1 MCPGIPSGKIFPIS
15 TQDGERNSLPQCEST
30 SFLLLV
36 GRVTRPSFLFT
47 TWLIKVFPSFVL
59 SYFIIP
65 IRLTT
70 LLDFQGGTCMNVIG
84 SFRCSCPRGFT
95 GDRCEINVNE
105 CEVDSKHPGPICL
118 NGGTCLD
125 LDAKY
130 QCLCRQGWT
139 GSNCQIAVKA
149 CSSSPCRNGA
159 TCQDATSRGYPSG
172 SYQCSCPL
180 GFSGKNCETNDDD
193 CTSSSC
199 LNGGTCIDGINSFS
213 CRCPPGFS
221 ATNCQDHDN
230 SFRYEVKRVVCR
242 GFDVPMSNRDPWAT
256 QSYRNKDC
264 EEVDPWSK
272 CPDADF
278 CASRFGNQVC
288 DKDCNNRLC
297 FYDGND
303 CEPEPDERVCNELY
317 DDYCIQN
324 YANGRCDPGC
334 NNKACNW
341 DGMDCIDNRTITSK
355 SLAGSI
361 NITVDLPLGSIETI
375 DHKTLVAFLR
385 ELSTLVPGTVFEIK
399 SKGRDEASGLGM
411 LELGV
416 NEAFCQNECFTKVT
430 EIAEYM
436 AALQS
441 SSQVFSQSLPGS
453 SLRITSVKAVEEEE
467 AGPVSPKSSPS
478 MTLAIGACFAVTI
491 SLFILGVLYN
501 YSGSGG
507 PMRSKKAR
515 GIVWF
520 PEGFPVASVGHSRR
534 EGGAAKAAGGD
545 FSRVRA
551 HDGQEMHSLSA
562 NLKGEMSQNNTL
574 LRRGMKGDK
583 DSMDTVEESIYDEP
597 LEPRPWTMQHLDA
610 FQGRSATSDYSTG
623 QLLSPP
629 LYGHCT
635 GYPGSPG
642 VGVDVRGPGGL
653 TPLMVASAFDSQS
666 LFCQQKVLSASNL
679 FPGSPST
686 LLRNDGEP
694 ISSPT
699 RHTFSPDGNQVVN
712 DLATVS
718 SDVISELIASG
729 ACLSKQ
735 SETGGETPLHLAA
748 RYSRA
753 DAAKRLLDAG
763 ADCNAVDFA
772 GRTPL
777 HSAIAADARGVF
789 EILLRNRATDLEAQ
803 AYDGS
808 TPLILAARLAC
819 EGMLEDLVVALNQP
833 GALDAQDEAG
843 RTALHWAASVNNVK
857 AVEAL
862 IQSGANRDAQDNKEE
877 TPLFL
882 ACREG
887 AFQAAK
893 VLLEQGANRDITDH
907 MDRLPRDVA
916 VERFHND
923 IVRLLDEVQP
933 IVSGPGSHIMNN
945 VHSPLQ
951 TNQMQPQPPLL
962 TMTLPRKRRGST
974 SANEHSSSSTQH
986 LLTAESSSTMS
997 SPPPTPLKPSSAQNV
1012 LTAISVNH
1020 SRSQSTL
1027 SSAPKKRSA
1036 SARRAS
1042 CATRGQNQQQ
1052 NQQPQVLVM
1061 GQSNA
1066 APPMPILPLSP
1077 QLVSSSATSNYAQGP
1092 LISTTCITTNNS
1104 NNSNMYS
1111 TSGLLLSP
1119 PSSSSPMSS
1128 SFSPSSHH
1136 TLSPPSHHHNQH
1148 QQSYSSH
1155 YSRPSDH
1162 NSYMNQSNINHRMNN
1177 SSIPPPAYDEIQ
1189 GMSNGNGIYD
1199 QVHTFY
1205 SSLQPMFVPS
1215 PQMVPSMTASS
1226 IHEQSPYSYEYHD
1239 QAAYLTPSPGK
1250 CLKSRF

>member
-1 MCPGIPSGKIFPIS
+1 
-15 TQDGERNSLPQCEST
+15 
-30 SFLLLV
+30 
-36 GRVTRPSFLFT
+36 
-47 TWLIKVFPSFVL
+47 
-59 SYFIIP
+59 
-65 IRLTT
+65 
-70 LLDFQGGTCMNVIG
+70 MNVIG

-159 TCQDATSRGYPSG
+159 TCQDATSRGFPSG
-172 SYQCSCPL
+172 FYQCSCAV

-193 CTSSSC
+193 CTLSSC
-199 LNGGTCIDGINSFS
+199 LNGGTCVDGINSFT
-213 CRCPPGFS
+213 CKCPPGFS
-221 ATNCQDHDN
+221 GTNCQDHDD
-230 SFRYEVKRVVCR
+230 SIRYGAKRVVCR
-242 GFDVPMSNRDPWAT
+242 GFDVPLSSRDSWMA
-256 QSYRNKDC
+256 QIYNNNENC
-264 EEVDPWSK
+264 EEVDPWAK
-272 CPDADF
+272 CPDSDF
-278 CASRFGNQVC
+278 CSSRFGNQVC

-317 DDYCIQN
+317 DEYCIQN

-341 DGMDCIDNRTITSK
+341 DGMDCIDNRTIASR
-355 SLAGSI
+355 SLSGSI
-361 NITVDLPLGSIETI
+361 NITVQLPLGSIKTI

-399 SKGRDEASGLGM
+399 SKGRDESSGFAM

-441 SSQVFSQSLPGS
+441 SSQVFSQSLPAS

-467 AGPVSPKSSPS
+467 AGYHPPKSTTS
-478 MTLAIGACFAVTI
+478 MTLVFGACFALVL
-491 SLFILGVLYN
+491 SLFVIGVLYS
-501 YSGSGG
+501 YSAGG
-507 PMRSKKAR
+507 PMRSKKAK

-520 PEGFPVASVGHSRR
+520 PEGFPVSSINHSRR
-534 EGGAAKAAGGD
+534 NGGAAKAAGGD
-545 FSRVRA
+545 FQRVRTS

-562 NLKGEMSQNNTL
+562 NLKGEIGPNHTL
-574 LRRGMKGDK
+574 KRGMKGDK

-597 LEPRPWTMQHLDA
+597 LEPRPWTMQHLEA
-610 FQGRSATSDYSTG
+610 FQGRSAMSDYSTG

-629 LYGHCT
+629 LYGHCG

-653 TPLMVASAFDSQS
+653 TPLMVASAFDSQN
-666 LFCQQKVLSASNL
+666 LFCQQKIMSASNL

-686 LLRNDGEP
+686 LLRNDGEHV
-694 ISSPT
+694 SSPT
-699 RHTFSPDGNQVVN
+699 RHTFSPDGSQVVN
-712 DLATVS
+712 DMAS
-718 SDVISELIASG
+718 ISTEKITELIASG
-729 ACLSKQ
+729 ADLSKQ
-735 SETGGETPLHLAA
+735 TDTSLETPLHLAA

-753 DAAKRLLDAG
+753 DAAKLLLDHG
-763 ADCNAVDFA
+763 AQCNAVDYA

-777 HSAIAADARGVF
+777 HTAIAADARGVF

-803 AYDGS
+803 SYDGS
-808 TPLILAARLAC
+808 TPLILAARLSC
-819 EGMLEDLVVALNQP
+819 EGMCEDLVVALNQP

-843 RTALHWAASVNNVK
+843 RTALHWAASVNNLK
-857 AVEAL
+857 AVQTLVQA
-862 IQSGANRDAQDNKEE
+862 GANRDAQDNKEE

-887 AFQAAK
+887 AKDVVQF
-893 VLLEQGANRDITDH
+893 LLEQGANRDITDH
-907 MDRLPRDVA
+907 MDHLPRHAADN
-916 VERFHND
+916 RNHFD
-923 IVRLLDEVQP
+923 IVHLLDTVQP
-933 IVSGPGSHIMNN
+933 NITAPGSHILNA
-945 VHSPLQ
+945 VHSPQQ
-951 TNQMQPQPPLL
+951 TNQLQSQQPL
-962 TMTLPRKRRGST
+962 MMMSLPRKRRGST
-974 SANEHSSSSTQH
+974 STNEQSSSSTQH

-997 SPPPTPLKPSSAQNV
+997 SPPPTPSKPLPGQNI
-1012 LTAISVNH
+1012 LTVSNTNH

-1027 SSAPKKRSA
+1027 SSVPKKRSA
-1036 SARRAS
+1036 SARRSS
-1042 CATRGQNQQQ
+1042 CATRGQNQQPQ
-1052 NQQPQVLVM
+1052 NQPQIVVTGQTNGNLQPL
-1061 GQSNA
+1061 
-1066 APPMPILPLSP
+1066 IPLSP
-1077 QLVSSSATSNYAQGP
+1077 HHVSSSATSNYSQGP
-1092 LISTTCITTNNS
+1092 LISTTCTTTNNS
-1104 NNSNMYS
+1104 NNSIYG

-1128 SFSPSSHH
+1128 SFSPSSYH
-1136 TLSPPSHHHNQH
+1136 TLSPPSHHHSQH
-1148 QQSYSSH
+1148 HNQQSNYSSH
-1155 YSRPSDH
+1155 YSQPSNHGQFMSQPDH
-1162 NSYMNQSNINHRMNN
+1162 HQRMNN

-1189 GMSNGNGIYD
+1189 VMPNGGGIYD

-1215 PQMVPSMTASS
+1215 PQMMPSMTSS
-1226 IHEQSPYSYEYHD
+1226 SVHEQSPYAYELNDH
-1239 QAAYLTPSPGK
+1239 AAYLTPSPG
-1250 CLKSRF
+1250 

>member
-1 MCPGIPSGKIFPIS
+1 
-15 TQDGERNSLPQCEST
+15 
-30 SFLLLV
+30 
-36 GRVTRPSFLFT
+36 
-47 TWLIKVFPSFVL
+47 
-59 SYFIIP
+59 
-65 IRLTT
+65 
-70 LLDFQGGTCMNVIG
+70 MNVIG

-105 CEVDSKHPGPICL
+105 CEVDAKHPGPICL

-149 CSSSPCRNGA
+149 CSSSPCENGA
-159 TCQDATSRGYPSG
+159 TCQDATSRGFPSG

-199 LNGGTCIDGINSFS
+199 LNGGTCLDGINSFT
-213 CRCPPGFS
+213 CKCPPGFS
-221 ATNCQDHDN
+221 GSNCQEHDE
-230 SFRYEVKRVVCR
+230 SVRYDSKRIVCR
-242 GFDVPMSNRDPWAT
+242 GFDIPVSSRNLWMAQN
-256 QSYRNKDC
+256 YRNNKDC

-272 CPDADF
+272 CPDAPY
-278 CASRFGNQVC
+278 CARRFGDGTC

-303 CEPEPDERVCNELY
+303 CEPVPEERVCNELY

-334 NNKACNW
+334 NNRACNW
-341 DGMDCIDNRTITSK
+341 DGMDCIDNPTIVSN
-355 SLAGSI
+355 SLPGSI
-361 NITVDLPLGSIETI
+361 NITIDLPLGTMKSI
-375 DHKTLVAFLR
+375 DHKTLVAFVR
-385 ELSTLVPGTVFEIK
+385 ELSNLVPGTVFEIK
-399 SKGRDEASGLGM
+399 SKGRDETSGLGM

-416 NEAFCQNECFTKVT
+416 NEAFCQNESFCFSKVT

-441 SSQVFSQSLPGS
+441 SSQVFNEPLPGS
-453 SLRITSVKAVEEEE
+453 SLRVTSVKAVEEEE
-467 AGPVSPKSSPS
+467 AGFPPSKTNPS
-478 MTLAIGACFAVTI
+478 MALIFGSCFALVV
-491 SLFILGVLYN
+491 SLFVLGVLYS
-501 YSGSGG
+501 YSGAGG

-520 PEGFPVASVGHSRR
+520 PEGFPVTSVGQSRR
-534 EGGAAKAAGGD
+534 DGGAAKAAGGD
-545 FSRVRA
+545 FSRVRTA
-551 HDGQEMHSLSA
+551 QDGQEMHSLSA
-562 NLKGEMSQNNTL
+562 NLKGEIGQSHTL
-574 LRRGMKGDK
+574 KRGMKGDK
-583 DSMDTVEESIYDEP
+583 DSMETVEESIYDEP
-597 LEPRPWTMQHLDA
+597 LEPRPWTVQHLEA
-610 FQGRSATSDYSTG
+610 FQGRSAAPDFSTTG

-629 LYGHCT
+629 LYAHCT
-635 GYPGSPG
+635 GFPGSPD

-653 TPLMVASAFDSQS
+653 TPLMVASAFDSQN
-666 LFCQQKVLSASNL
+666 LFCQQKILSASNL

-686 LLRNDGEP
+686 LLRGDREP
-694 ISSPT
+694 VNSPT
-699 RHTFSPDGNQVVN
+699 RHAFSPDGGQVVN

-718 SDVISELIASG
+718 SDVISELIQSG

-763 ADCNAVDFA
+763 AECNAVDFA

-777 HSAIAADARGVF
+777 HAAIAADARGVF

-808 TPLILAARLAC
+808 TPLILTARLAC

-857 AVEAL
+857 AVDTL
-862 IQSGANRDAQDNKEE
+862 LQHGANRDSQDNKEE

-893 VLLEQGANRDITDH
+893 LLLEQGANRDITDH

-916 VERFHND
+916 AERFHND
-923 IVRLLDEVQP
+923 IVQLLDEVQP
-933 IVSGPGSHIMNN
+933 IVTGPGSHHLLNN
-945 VHSPLQ
+945 VHSPPQSLQ
-951 TNQMQPQPPLL
+951 MHSHQPPL
-962 TMTLPRKRRGST
+962 MVMSLPRKRRGST
-974 SANEHSSSSTQH
+974 SVNDNSSSSTQH

-997 SPPPTPLKPSSAQNV
+997 SPPPTPSKPTSGQHV
-1012 LTAISVNH
+1012 LTAVNH

-1036 SARRAS
+1036 ASRRAS
-1042 CATRGQNQQQ
+1042 CANRAQ
-1052 NQQPQVLVM
+1052 NQQPSSQQI
-1061 GQSNA
+1061 QSLHIPVTNNSSS
-1066 APPMPILPLSP
+1066 APPLLPLIPLSP
-1077 QLVSSSATSNYAQGP
+1077 HLVSSSATSNYSQGP
-1092 LISTTCITTNNS
+1092 LISTTSASTNNS
-1104 NNSNMYS
+1104 NNMYS

-1136 TLSPPSHHHNQH
+1136 TLSPPSHHNQH
-1148 QQSYSSH
+1148 HQHQPTYLTSH
-1155 YSRPSDH
+1155 YSQPPTNQTS
-1162 NSYMNQSNINHRMNN
+1162 SFMNHQAHRINN

-1189 GMSNGNGIYD
+1189 GMPNGNSMYD
-1199 QVHTFY
+1199 QVHTYY
-1205 SSLQPMFVPS
+1205 SSLQPMFIPS
-1215 PQMVPSMTASS
+1215 PQMVPSITASS
-1226 IHEQSPYSYEYHD
+1226 THEQSPYSYESND
-1239 QAAYLTPSPGK
+1239 PAAYLTPSPG
-1250 CLKSRF
+1250 